1 MIGAQSP
8 NSRTDFAA
16 EPLFYGTGKN
26 TSSSLYI
33 ATIQGTE
40 VKHHRKGSWRAN
52 IRHGIDNS
60 YTVTK
65 IEVFH

>member
-26 TSSSLYI
+26 TSSSYI

-40 VKHHRKGSWRAN
+40 V
-52 IRHGIDNS
+52 
-60 YTVTK
+60 
-65 IEVFH
+65 

>member
-33 ATIQGTE
+33 AAIQGTE
-40 VKHHRKGSWRAN
+40 V
-52 IRHGIDNS
+52 
-60 YTVTK
+60 
-65 IEVFH
+65 